1 MAEGI
6 PPKFEG
12 TSIPK
17 DFHIPSC
24 GIEDIDRAVF
34 HLFDKRLNFSIEVDG
49 EAKKVP
55 VVFAAG
61 ERFAL
66 TRRSANFRDVNNT
79 LILPIISIE
88 RGTIDYSPG
97 LGTYGTPIATRD
109 QISYTVKR
117 RLDSA
122 DRDYQ
127 NIINKKRIKNQSNV
141 ATRGHFGNTTEFPG
155 LHSKPGRMASR
166 RNSTNLSFIDSRPE
180 TMLEP
185 EIGNNIFE
193 IITVPY
199 PEFIL
204 IEYNVTFWTQYMQN
218 MNKLLESMLV
228 QFDGQEKAFQI
239 ITRNGY
245 ELVAYF
251 QGQFSADTNF
261 NDYTDS
267 ERIVKYNFNLKVP
280 GFIISPDNIDGLPSP
295 YRRYLSA
302 PQIEFG
308 VNQIGTQVSSTGGKG
323 PPRNDVDKFILS
335 DVQVLNGS
343 GEEPTQRGREGV
355 KLLETIVDPFTGKKK
370 KKFVKVLTRNQRAGE
385 TVASS
390 RIVVKL
396 ETISESGEE
405 EC

>member
-12 TSIPK
+12 TNVPS
-17 DFHIPSC
+17 DFQIPSC

-34 HLFDKRLNFSIEVDG
+34 QLFDDRLNFSIEVDG
-49 EAKKVP
+49 ESKKVP

-66 TRRSANFRDVNNT
+66 TRRSANFRDVNNA

-88 RGTIDYSPG
+88 RGVIDYSPG
-97 LGTYGTPIATRD
+97 LGGYGTPIASRD
-109 QISYTVKR
+109 QISYTIKR
-117 RLDSA
+117 RLSEA

-127 NIINKKRIKNQSNV
+127 NIVNKKRLKHQSNV
-141 ATRGHFGNTTEFPG
+141 ATRGNFGNTSAFPG
-155 LHSKPGRMASR
+155 LGAKPGKIASR
-166 RNSTNLSFIDSRPE
+166 RNGTNLSFIDSPPGSLFE
-180 TMLEP
+180 SD
-185 EIGNNIFE
+185 IGNNIFE

-218 MNKLLESMLV
+218 MNKLLESMLI

-251 QGQFSADTNF
+251 QGQFTADTNF
-261 NDYTDS
+261 SDYTDS
-267 ERIVKYNFNLKVP
+267 ERVIKYNFNIKVP
-280 GFIISPDNIDGLPSP
+280 GCIIAPDVEGLPSP
-295 YRRYLSA
+295 FRRFLSA

-308 VNQIGTQVSSTGGKG
+308 VDQVNTQVSSTADKG
-323 PPRNDVDKFILS
+323 PSQNNINKFILS
-335 DVQVLNGS
+335 DVEELGS
-343 GEEPTQRGREGV
+343 DGEQPTQRGQRGV
-355 KLLETIVDPFTGKKK
+355 RLLETIQNPFTGEKTQ
-370 KKFVKVLTRNQRAGE
+370 KFVKVITRNQRSGE

-390 RIVVKL
+390 RIVVNL
-396 ETISESGEE
+396 ETINDTDTE
-405 EC
+405 

>member
-12 TSIPK
+12 TNIPE

-34 HLFDKRLNFSIEVDG
+34 ELFDKRLNFSIEVDG
-49 EAKKVP
+49 ESKKVP

-66 TRRSANFRDVNNT
+66 TRRSSNFRDVNNT
-79 LILPIISIE
+79 LILPIISID
-88 RGTIDYSPG
+88 RGAIDFSPT
-97 LGTYGTPIATRD
+97 LGGYGTPIATRD

-117 RLDSA
+117 RLSEA

-127 NIINKKRIKNQSNV
+127 NIVNKKRLKNQSNV
-141 ATRGHFGNTTEFPG
+141 ATRGNFGNTTEFPG
-155 LHSKPGRMASR
+155 LYSKPGSAASR
-166 RNSTNLSFIDSRPE
+166 RNSTNLSFLSSHPE
-180 TMLEP
+180 DLFNP
-185 EIGNNIFE
+185 DLGNNIFE
-193 IITVPY
+193 IITLPY

-204 IEYNVTFWTQYMQN
+204 IEYSVSFWTQYMQN
-218 MNKLLESMLV
+218 MNKLLESMLI

-261 NDYTDS
+261 NDYTDT
-267 ERIVKYNFNLKVP
+267 ERVIKYNFNLKVP
-280 GFIISPDNIDGLPSP
+280 GPIIAPDVEGLPNP
-295 YRRYLSA
+295 FRRFLSA
-302 PQIEFG
+302 PQIDFG
-308 VNQIGTQVSSTGGKG
+308 VKQVSTQISSTSAKG
-323 PPRNDVDKFILS
+323 PPENDINKFILS
-335 DVQVLNGS
+335 DV
-343 GEEPTQRGREGV
+343 EEMDARGDQPTQRGRDGV
-355 KLLETIVDPFTGKKK
+355 RQLQAIKDPFTGKET
-370 KKFVKVLTRNQRAGE
+370 KKFVKILTRNQRAGE

-390 RIVVKL
+390 RIIVDL
-396 ETISESGEE
+396 ETINDTDTE
-405 EC
+405 

>member
-6 PPKFEG
+6 PPKFDG

-17 DFHIPSC
+17 DFHIPPC
-24 GIEDIDRAVF
+24 GIEDIDRALF

-49 EAKKVP
+49 ESKKVP

-66 TRRSANFRDVNNT
+66 TRRSANFRDVNNA

-109 QISYTVKR
+109 QISYVVKR
-117 RLDSA
+117 RLSEK

-127 NIINKKRIKNQSNV
+127 NIINKKRLKNQSNV
-141 ATRGHFGNTTEFPG
+141 GTRGHFGNTSEFPG
-155 LHSKPGRMASR
+155 LYSKPGTIASR
-166 RNSTNLSFIDSRPE
+166 RNTTNLSFIDSPPDSMLRPS
-180 TMLEP
+180 
-185 EIGNNIFE
+185 IGNNIFE

-199 PEFIL
+199 PEFIS

-239 ITRNGY
+239 VTREGY

-251 QGQFSADTNF
+251 QGQFSAETNF

-267 ERIVKYNFNLKVP
+267 ERVIKYNFNIKVP
-280 GFIISPDNIDGLPSP
+280 GFIIAPHDDSGLPSP
-295 YRRYLSA
+295 FRRYLSA

-308 VNQIGTQVSSTGGKG
+308 MSQTSTQVSSTTSKG
-323 PPRNDVDKFILS
+323 PAKNNVNNFILS
-335 DVQVLNGS
+335 DVQELDAS
-343 GEEPTQRGREGV
+343 GKEPAQRGREGV
-355 KLLETIVDPFTGKKK
+355 RLLETIADPFTGKESKR
-370 KKFVKVLTRNQRAGE
+370 FVKVLTRNQRAGE

-396 ETISESGEE
+396 ETIDDTGED